1 MDTGWRSS
9 FVRVNGIKTHYVE
22 AGDGEPLI
30 LVHGG
35 GPGASG
41 EHGFRQNI
49 PAFAQHFRVYALD
62 LIGYGLTD
70 KPPVEY
76 WEQPMA
82 EHLAGFIDTL
92 GLERVRLLGNSMG
105 AYVTAKYA
113 LDHPDRVVRMLFVSS
128 ATIATAMGVPRGET
142 DGMKAM
148 AAMRDEVTAD
158 KMRRFLE
165 TLCHDRAGI
174 TDELVES
181 RVKMALLPGALE
193 AQRSHGAIR
202 ARLRTDPNLRQI
214 FDLTNRLPKVAIPLC
229 LIWGQEDRFA
239 PVDQAYALQKLLPN
253 LTELHVLEH
262 SGHQCQNDEVE
273 RFNAIALEFF
283 GGGS

>member
-1 MDTGWRSS
+1 MMTEWRSS

-22 AGDGEPLI
+22 AGEGEPLI

-49 PAFAQHFRVYALD
+49 PALSQHFRVFALD
-62 LIGYGLTD
+62 LIGYGLTE
-70 KPPVEY
+70 KPPIEY

-82 EHLAGFIDTL
+82 EHLAGFIDVL
-92 GLERVRLLGNSMG
+92 CLDKVRLLGNSMG

-113 LDHPDRVVRMLFVSS
+113 LDHPGRAVKLLFVSS
-128 ATIATAMGVPRGET
+128 ATIATAMGIPRTET
-142 DGMKAM
+142 EGMRAM
-148 AAMRDEVTAD
+148 VAMRDEVTNE

-165 TLCHDRAGI
+165 TLCHDRSGI

-181 RVKMALLPGALE
+181 RVQMARLPGAQE
-193 AQRSHGAIR
+193 SQRSHGAVR
-202 ARLRTDPNLRQI
+202 ARLRTDPNLRQL
-214 FDLTNRLPKVAIPLC
+214 FDLTHRLPAVTVPIC
-229 LIWGQEDRFA
+229 LVWGKEDRFA

-253 LTELHVLEH
+253 LRELHVLEK

-273 RFNAIALEFF
+273 RFNQIALEFF
-283 GGGS
+283 RGDA

>member
-1 MDTGWRSS
+1 MGTPWRSN
-9 FVRVNGIKTHYVE
+9 FVRVNGLKTHYVE

-35 GPGASG
+35 GPGASA

-62 LIGYGLTD
+62 LIGYGFSD
-70 KPPVEY
+70 KPAIAY

-82 EHLAGFIDTL
+82 EQLAGFIDTL
-92 GLERVRLLGNSMG
+92 CLDKVRLLGNSMG

-113 LDHPDRVVRMLFVSS
+113 LDHPDRVVRLLFVSS
-128 ATIATAMGVPRGET
+128 ATIATAMGIPRTET
-142 DGMKAM
+142 EGMKAM
-148 AAMRDEVTAD
+148 VAMRDEVTAE

-165 TLCHDRAGI
+165 ALCQDRAGI

-181 RVKMALLPGALE
+181 RVKMAQLPGAQE

-214 FDLTNRLPKVAIPLC
+214 FDLTNRLPKVTIPMC
-229 LIWGQEDRFA
+229 LVWGREDRFA

-273 RFNAIALEFF
+273 GFNAIALKFF
-283 GGGS
+283 LGDS

>member
-1 MDTGWRSS
+1 MGTSWRSS
-9 FVRVNGIKTHYVE
+9 FVRIGGLKTHYVE

-49 PAFAQHFRVYALD
+49 PAFARHFRVYALD

-70 KPPVEY
+70 KPAMEY

-92 GLERVRLLGNSMG
+92 CLERVRLLGNSMG

-113 LDHPDRVVRMLFVSS
+113 LDHPDRVVKLLFVSS

-142 DGMKAM
+142 EGMKAM

-181 RVKMALLPGALE
+181 RVKMALLPGAPE

-214 FDLTNRLPKVAIPLC
+214 FDLTNRLPKVTIPMC
-229 LIWGQEDRFA
+229 LIWGKEDRFA

-253 LTELHVLEH
+253 LTELHVLER

-273 RFNAIALEFF
+273 RFNEIALRFF
-283 GGGS
+283 RAAP

>member
-1 MDTGWRSS
+1 MDTSFRSS
-9 FVRVNGIKTHYVE
+9 FVRVNGLKTHYVE
-22 AGDGEPLI
+22 AGDGEPLV

-49 PAFAQHFRVYALD
+49 PAFARHFRVLALD

-70 KPPVEY
+70 KPAIEY

-92 GLERVRLLGNSMG
+92 CLDRVRLLGNSMG

-113 LDHPDRVVRMLFVSS
+113 LDHPDRVVKMLFVSS

-181 RVKMALLPGALE
+181 RVAMARLPGAQE

-202 ARLRTDPNLRQI
+202 ARLRTDANLRQI
-214 FDLTNRLPKVAIPLC
+214 FDLTNRLPKVTIPMC
-229 LIWGQEDRFA
+229 LIWGQQDRFA
-239 PVDQAYALQKLLPN
+239 PVDQAHALGKLLPN
-253 LTELHVLEH
+253 LTELHVLQQ

-273 RFNAIALEFF
+273 RFNEIALEFF
-283 GGGS
+283 RK

>member
-1 MDTGWRSS
+1 MSTPWRSS
-9 FVRVNGIKTHYVE
+9 FVRVGGIKTHYVE
-22 AGDGEPLI
+22 AGEGDPLI

-41 EHGFRQNI
+41 EHGFQHNI
-49 PAFAQHFRVYALD
+49 PALARHFRVYALD

-70 KPPVEY
+70 KPPIEY

-92 GLERVRLLGNSMG
+92 CLDRVRLLGNSMG
-105 AYVTAKYA
+105 AYVVAKYA
-113 LDHPDRVVRMLFVSS
+113 LDHPGRVVKLLFVSS

-142 DGMKAM
+142 EGMKAM
-148 AAMRDEVTAD
+148 AAMREEVTNE

-165 TLCHDRAGI
+165 TLVHDHAAI

-181 RVKMALLPGALE
+181 RVQMAKLPGAQE
-193 AQRSHGAIR
+193 GQRSHSAVR

-214 FDLTNRLPKVAIPLC
+214 FDFTNRLPKLTIPMILV
-229 LIWGQEDRFA
+229 WGKDDRFA
-239 PVDQAYALQKLLPN
+239 PVEQAYALQKLLPN
-253 LTELHVLEH
+253 LKELHVLEG
-262 SGHQCQNDEVE
+262 SGHQCQNDQVE
-273 RFNAIALEFF
+273 RFNEIALTFF
-283 GGGS
+283 RGDA

>member
-1 MDTGWRSS
+1 MDTPWRSS
-9 FVRVNGIKTHYVE
+9 FVRVNGLKTHYVE
-22 AGDGEPLI
+22 AGDGEPLV

-49 PAFAQHFRVYALD
+49 PAFARHFRVLALD
-62 LIGYGLTD
+62 LIGYGFTD
-70 KPPVEY
+70 KPPITY

-82 EHLAGFIDTL
+82 EHLAGFIETL
-92 GLERVRLLGNSMG
+92 CLEKIRLLGNSMG

-113 LDHPDRVVRMLFVSS
+113 LDHPDNVVKLLFVSS
-128 ATIATAMGVPRGET
+128 ATIATAMGIPRTET
-142 DGMKAM
+142 EGMKAM
-148 AAMRDEVTAD
+148 VAMRDEVTAE

-174 TDELVES
+174 TDELVDS
-181 RVKMALLPGALE
+181 RVRLAQLPGAQE
-193 AQRSHGAIR
+193 SQRSHGAVR

-214 FDLTNRLPKVAIPLC
+214 FDLTHRLPKVTIPMC
-229 LIWGQEDRFA
+229 LVWGKEDRFA

-253 LTELHVLEH
+253 LAELHVLDR
-262 SGHQCQNDEVE
+262 SGHQCQNDEVD
-273 RFNAIALEFF
+273 RFNEVALKFF
-283 GGGS
+283 LSAT

>member
-1 MDTGWRSS
+1 MGTPWRSS

-49 PAFAQHFRVYALD
+49 PAFARHFRVYALD

-70 KPPVEY
+70 KPPIDY

-92 GLERVRLLGNSMG
+92 CLERVRLLGNSMG

-181 RVKMALLPGALE
+181 RVTMARLPGAQE
-193 AQRSHGAIR
+193 AQRSHGVIR
-202 ARLRTDPNLRQI
+202 GRLRSDPNLRQI

-229 LIWGQEDRFA
+229 LIWGKEDRFA

-273 RFNAIALEFF
+273 RFNEIALKFF
-283 GGGS
+283 RGGS